1 MNALKV
7 YFEDINSKMGGG
19 KMWKIG
25 VTIGIW
31 ILWFVCVKVMKKIE
45 PHNRVY
51 PVWALFIAISFTLFA
66 IHDWLG

>member
-1 MNALKV
+1 
-7 YFEDINSKMGGG
+7 
-19 KMWKIG
+19 MWKIG